1 MKIIHINT
9 ENAEPNVRLAST
21 AWSPAGLASPHP
33 FLLSCRSHP
42 LAGTCPQTPPSPRGT
57 ESGQEHEKGAGH
69 MLQITEN
76 CKAKL
81 PEPSPWGNGP
91 AWRCFPAVSAQW
103 ERGAP
108 HEHPSGGAAG
118 WCALGEQDRHAALRT
133 NLVGDNFCNRKEMT
147 DP

>member
-33 FLLSCRSHP
+33 FLLSCKKSSPRWH
-42 LAGTCPQTPPSPRGT
+42 LRWQTPPSPKGT
-57 ESGQEHEKGAGH
+57 ESGREREKDAGH

-76 CKAKL
+76 CEAKL
-81 PEPSPWGNGP
+81 PEPSPWGSGP

-108 HEHPSGGAAG
+108 REHPSGGAASTDG
-118 WCALGEQDRHAALRT
+118 ARWGSRT
-133 NLVGDNFCNRKEMT
+133 GTWHFA
-147 DP
+147 PIW